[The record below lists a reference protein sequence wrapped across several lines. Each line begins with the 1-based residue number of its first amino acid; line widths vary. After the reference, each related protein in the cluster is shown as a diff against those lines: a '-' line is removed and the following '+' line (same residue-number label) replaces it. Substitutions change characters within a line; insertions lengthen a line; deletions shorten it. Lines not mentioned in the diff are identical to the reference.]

1 LHQAVDFCLHFTWG
15 EALKIA
21 VASTRLPLR
30 PMPPAQDRTYPAA
43 PRAFFNL
50 ANAFVSA
57 FANSSVALTV
67 FPMCTGLTVKV
78 LVKGAVLQ
86 EYDDN
91 EEEQCPPGT
100 WKKYIEAQSDANFA
114 IRITVTEALPMRKS
128 SDRIFTDGELIRST
142 ILTRSG

>member
-1 LHQAVDFCLHFTWG
+1 
-15 EALKIA
+15 
-21 VASTRLPLR
+21 
-30 PMPPAQDRTYPAA
+30 
-43 PRAFFNL
+43 
-50 ANAFVSA
+50 
-57 FANSSVALTV
+57 
-67 FPMCTGLTVKV
+67 
-78 LVKGAVLQ
+78 VLQ